1 MQSFKISTSPRIF
14 YTYIQPINHV
24 YETRFSAHNF
34 KQPNASEKYVKFSI
48 IYLGP
53 KLWDNYLLTAEK
65 FHYYLL

>member
-1 MQSFKISTSPRIF
+1 M
-14 YTYIQPINHV
+14 

-65 FHYYLL
+65 LLSSLNEGILLSMLLSN